1 MSRRLDVLTALTTL
15 IAAALP
21 NAEVLG
27 LVDDASPPMR
37 IYPGGR
43 VVVRSGD
50 PGEPEVDLCPLSYNY
65 FHRIPV
71 EVLAPNE
78 ETLDVMLMAIGGA
91 IELDRTLGGLCDWV
105 EPAAAETD
113 EIVADNA
120 VAQRGADLNIIANYA
135 TPNPL
140 T

>member
-1 MSRRLDVLTALTTL
+1 MSRRLDVLAALTAL
-15 IAAALP
+15 IATALP
-21 NAEVLG
+21 HADVLG
-27 LVDDASPPMR
+27 LDDDASAPTR
-37 IYPGGR
+37 IAPGGR

-65 FHRIPV
+65 SHRVPV

-78 ETLDVMLMAIGGA
+78 ATLDVLLMAIGVAVEG
-91 IELDRTLGGLCDWV
+91 DRTLGGLCDWI
-105 EPAAAETD
+105 EPLAVETD
-113 EIVADNA
+113 EIAADNA
-120 VAQRGADLNIIANYA
+120 PAQRGADLTIIAQYA